1 MTPRIRGNDYTSLN
15 PPRIGAWTP
24 TMRVSI
30 VIPAYN
36 NQDKLDLTLAGLA
49 TQTYPAE
56 LMEVIVVDNGSEPR
70 LTLPALRPPGTRIIR
85 CDTPGRASARNAG
98 LAIATGDVIHWL
110 DSDVVLDREAVE
122 AHMRWHHLAPYLVV
136 TGYLRFS
143 SAEPPSP
150 QAVVAAQ
157 DLGLLFEPSE
167 PHEWIVDLVERT
179 GGLREHAHRTFSLHI
194 GGCTSVNA
202 RLFEVAGPMDEQLF
216 LGQDTE
222 MGYRLAQAG
231 AAFIPEPLARGYHLG
246 PTMRM
251 RNKEPI
257 TRVSHAFIADRIP
270 QYRWLRSHPGRQW
283 LVPYVEVV
291 VDAEGAT
298 YEDVRATVDACL
310 AGTVPDVAVVLTGP
324 WDTLDPERRAPL
336 KDPRLDLALIH
347 GHYRHEGRVRLT
359 REVAPT
365 KAPFRLRVPAGWVPG
380 EDTIARLVDLAIED
394 GYGLVSVLL
403 AERPEPG
410 RATPAADSAADA
422 ATAGAGRA
430 GASGAGGGGRGVG
443 IVAARLERTAAF
455 ARAELAREEG
465 EDLVDVVEETFERS
479 GWTARATGSSPP
491 PRRRRSGAAAAPTAR
506 CRRPRPRSRGSPR
519 RWSGS
524 RARCPSGA
532 RRPPAGARAP
542 SSSAARSAAC
552 ARRSARCARRAAAG
566 SARRSGASR
575 SPSTPRA
582 RSAASRRAERPSP
595 PVRAAGRGACRAAG

>member
-24 TMRVSI
+24 TMRVSV

-36 NQDKLDLTLAGLA
+36 NQAKLDLTLAGLA

-70 LTLPALRPPGTRIIR
+70 LTLPELRPPGTRIIR

-98 LAIATGDVIHWL
+98 LAVATGDVIHWL

-136 TGYLRFS
+136 TGYLRFT
-143 SAEPPSP
+143 SAELPSP
-150 QAVVAAQ
+150 QAVAAAQ
-157 DLGLLFEPSE
+157 DLGVLFEPSE

-291 VDAEGAT
+291 VDAAGAS

-324 WDTLDPERRAPL
+324 WDTLNPERRAPL

-347 GHYRHEGRVRLT
+347 GHYRHEGRVRLA

-365 KAPFRLRVPAGWVPG
+365 KAPFRLRIPAGWVPG

-410 RATPAADSAADA
+410 AAAPGNGAPDA
-422 ATAGAGRA
+422 AATGTDAA
-430 GASGAGGGGRGVG
+430 GAGGGAG

-455 ARAELAREEG
+455 ARAEIAREEG
-465 EDLVDVVEETFERS
+465 EDLVDVVEETFGTIWVDGESYGFVPAAEAPKIR
-479 GWTARATGSSPP
+479 G
-491 PRRRRSGAAAAPTAR
+491 RRSTYRALQEAEAEVAR
-506 CRRPRPRSRGSPR
+506 LTKEVERLKGQVAKWREE
-519 RWSGS
+519 
-524 RARCPSGA
+524 
-532 RRPPAGARAP
+532 
-542 SSSAARSAAC
+542 AARWRKSAVEFRREIGSLRKEIGALRKN
-552 ARRSARCARRAAAG
+552 ARENARGGFRSAVRRIPLAQYAKRAV
-566 SARRSGASR
+566 SR
-575 SPSTPRA
+575 KPKS
-582 RSAASRRAERPSP
+582 
-595 PVRAAGRGACRAAG
+595 

>member
-1 MTPRIRGNDYTSLN
+1 VTPRIRGNDYTSLN

-298 YEDVRATVDACL
+298 YEDVRATVDASL

-347 GHYRHEGRVRLT
+347 GHYRHEGRVRLA

-410 RATPAADSAADA
+410 RATDAADGDA
-422 ATAGAGRA
+422 TTAGTGQAGTP
-430 GASGAGGGGRGVG
+430 GASGGRGVG

-465 EDLVDVVEETFERS
+465 EDLVDVVEETFGTIWVDGESYGFVPAAEAPKIRGRRSTYRALQEAEAEVARLTKEVERLKGQVS
-479 GWTARATGSSPP
+479 KWREEAARWRKSAVEFRREIGSLRKEIGTLRKKGGGGFRSAVRRIPLAIYAARA
-491 PRRRRSGAAAAPTAR
+491 
-506 CRRPRPRSRGSPR
+506 
-519 RWSGS
+519 
-524 RARCPSGA
+524 
-532 RRPPAGARAP
+532 
-542 SSSAARSAAC
+542 
-552 ARRSARCARRAAAG
+552 
-566 SARRSGASR
+566 
-575 SPSTPRA
+575 
-582 RSAASRRAERPSP
+582 
-595 PVRAAGRGACRAAG
+595 VGRKPKS